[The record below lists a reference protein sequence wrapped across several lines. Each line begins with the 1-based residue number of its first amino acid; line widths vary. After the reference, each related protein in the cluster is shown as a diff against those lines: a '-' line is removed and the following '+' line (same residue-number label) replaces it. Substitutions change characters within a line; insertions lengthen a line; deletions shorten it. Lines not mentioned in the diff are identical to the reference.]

1 MKKRKK
7 GLFREKRLIS
17 WSKVGIVKINV
28 RGDEL
33 NIYNSIEK
41 SLSSNKV
48 ECGYVKYLKNQYLK
62 YNSNFYIFNANE
74 YSLEKLSEL
83 IKYIDI
89 ENEVSI
95 SYIAYLKNEILEQ
108 LKLDRRPY
116 DILLWTDDEIKQ
128 YLIDGINPYKIKR

>member
-7 GLFREKRLIS
+7 GLFKTKNPIS
-17 WSKVGIVKINV
+17 WKKLGMVKLNI
-28 RGDEL
+28 RGNEL

-41 SLSSNKV
+41 SLSLNKV
-48 ECGYVKYLKNQYLK
+48 ACRYIKYLKSQYLK

-74 YSLEKLSEL
+74 DSLEKLSGL
-83 IKYIDI
+83 IEYIDI
-89 ENEVSI
+89 ENEDCI
-95 SYIAYLKNEILEQ
+95 SYIAYLQNEILEQ

-128 YLIDGINPYKIKR
+128 YFIDGINPYKIKR